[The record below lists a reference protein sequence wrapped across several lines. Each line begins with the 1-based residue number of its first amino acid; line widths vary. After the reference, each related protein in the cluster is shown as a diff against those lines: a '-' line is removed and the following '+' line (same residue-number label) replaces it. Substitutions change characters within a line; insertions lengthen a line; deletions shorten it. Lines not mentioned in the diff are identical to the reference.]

1 VDAEFL
7 EFCRGLIA
15 LRRRHPALQRHR
27 FLTGRPVTG
36 DTRPDVAWFTP
47 AGVEMTWED
56 WGHDARQVAMWLNGD
71 LAETGPR
78 GEVIVDG
85 TLLVRI
91 NASDQPSAQVLPDER
106 WAAAW
111 TLVLDTASAAAP
123 PSTRYP
129 AGGTVQMGPRTIL
142 FLERR

>member
-1 VDAEFL
+1 V
-7 EFCRGLIA
+7 C
-15 LRRRHPALQRHR
+15 
-27 FLTGRPVTG
+27 
-36 DTRPDVAWFTP
+36 
-47 AGVEMTWED
+47 
-56 WGHDARQVAMWLNGD
+56 
-71 LAETGPR
+71 
-78 GEVIVDG
+78 
-85 TLLVRI
+85 I